1 MDLNSINEET
11 FKKYKEF
18 SDLNYEKFTSTY
30 HYDEYY
36 KSLKEAYEKIENLK
50 KIDYNLTLNL
60 LISISSFVFASLL
73 IVCLGIPGI
82 KDSIASDSLLFFLY
96 TFSKYC
102 LFPTLSFD
110 SSFLNTQISKIQIIT
125 PTSAAVFPSVCA
137 KKECSIFIFYI
148 SKHFLCYY
156 C

>member
-18 SDLNYEKFTSTY
+18 SDLNYEKFTSTH
-30 HYDEYY
+30 HYDDEYY

-60 LISISSFVFASLL
+60 LISIPSFVFTSLL

-82 KDSIASDSLLFFLY
+82 KDSIASDSMSLTIVFSICTLIMFFIGIRV
-96 TFSKYC
+96 TFLIVYC
-102 LFPTLSFD
+102 TK
-110 SSFLNTQISKIQIIT
+110 NISKIN
-125 PTSAAVFPSVCA
+125 
-137 KKECSIFIFYI
+137 KKFKKIGMI
-148 SKHFLCYY
+148 K
-156 C
+156 

>member
-18 SDLNYEKFTSTY
+18 SDLNYEKFTSTH
-30 HYDEYY
+30 HYDEHY

-60 LISISSFVFASLL
+60 LISIPSFVLTSLL

-82 KDSIASDSLLFFLY
+82 KDSIACDSILSTIVFSICTLIMFSIGIVIAFLIVHY
-96 TFSKYC
+96 TK
-102 LFPTLSFD
+102 
-110 SSFLNTQISKIQIIT
+110 NVSKIN
-125 PTSAAVFPSVCA
+125 
-137 KKECSIFIFYI
+137 KKFKEIGMI
-148 SKHFLCYY
+148 K
-156 C
+156 

>member
-60 LISISSFVFASLL
+60 LISIPSFVFTVLL
-73 IVCLGIPGI
+73 KEECFVSSSPDLP
-82 KDSIASDSLLFFLY
+82 A
-96 TFSKYC
+96 FSR
-102 LFPTLSFD
+102 L
-110 SSFLNTQISKIQIIT
+110 
-125 PTSAAVFPSVCA
+125 
-137 KKECSIFIFYI
+137 
-148 SKHFLCYY
+148 
-156 C
+156 

>member
-18 SDLNYEKFTSTY
+18 SDLNYEKFTSTH

-60 LISISSFVFASLL
+60 LISIPSFVFASLL

-82 KDSIASDSLLFFLY
+82 KDSIACDSILSTIVFSICTLIMFFIGIRIVFLIV
-96 TFSKYC
+96 YC
-102 LFPTLSFD
+102 TK
-110 SSFLNTQISKIQIIT
+110 NISKIN
-125 PTSAAVFPSVCA
+125 
-137 KKECSIFIFYI
+137 KKFKEMGMI
-148 SKHFLCYY
+148 K
-156 C
+156 

>member
-18 SDLNYEKFTSTY
+18 SDLNYEKFTSTH

-60 LISISSFVFASLL
+60 LISIPSFVFTSLL
-73 IVCLGIPGI
+73 IVYLGILGI
-82 KDSIASDSLLFFLY
+82 KDSIACDSILSTIVFSICTLIMFFIGIRI
-96 TFSKYC
+96 TFLIVYC
-102 LFPTLSFD
+102 IK
-110 SSFLNTQISKIQIIT
+110 NVSKIN
-125 PTSAAVFPSVCA
+125 
-137 KKECSIFIFYI
+137 KKFKEIGMI
-148 SKHFLCYY
+148 K
-156 C
+156 

>member
-18 SDLNYEKFTSTY
+18 SDLNYEKFTSTH
-30 HYDEYY
+30 HYDDEYY

-60 LISISSFVFASLL
+60 LISIPSFVFTSLS

-82 KDSIASDSLLFFLY
+82 KDSIACDSILSTIVFSICTLIMFFIGVGI
-96 TFSKYC
+96 TFLIAHYAK
-102 LFPTLSFD
+102 
-110 SSFLNTQISKIQIIT
+110 NVSKIN
-125 PTSAAVFPSVCA
+125 
-137 KKECSIFIFYI
+137 KKFKEIGMI
-148 SKHFLCYY
+148 K
-156 C
+156 

>member
-1 MDLNSINEET
+1 MDLKSINEET

-18 SDLNYEKFTSTY
+18 SDLNYEKFTSTH

-60 LISISSFVFASLL
+60 LISTPSFVFTSLS

-82 KDSIASDSLLFFLY
+82 KDSIASDSILSTIVFSICTLIMFFIGIRVMFLIV
-96 TFSKYC
+96 YC
-102 LFPTLSFD
+102 IK
-110 SSFLNTQISKIQIIT
+110 NVSKIN
-125 PTSAAVFPSVCA
+125 
-137 KKECSIFIFYI
+137 KKFKKIGMI
-148 SKHFLCYY
+148 K
-156 C
+156 

>member
-18 SDLNYEKFTSTY
+18 SDLNYEKFTSTH

-60 LISISSFVFASLL
+60 LISIPSFVFTSLL
-73 IVCLGIPGI
+73 IVCLGIPCI
-82 KDSIASDSLLFFLY
+82 KDSIACDSILSTIVFSICTLIMFFIGIVIAFLIVHY
-96 TFSKYC
+96 TK
-102 LFPTLSFD
+102 
-110 SSFLNTQISKIQIIT
+110 NVSKIN
-125 PTSAAVFPSVCA
+125 
-137 KKECSIFIFYI
+137 KKFKEIGMI
-148 SKHFLCYY
+148 K
-156 C
+156 

>member
-1 MDLNSINEET
+1 MDLKSINEET

-18 SDLNYEKFTSTY
+18 LYLNYEKFTSTH

-60 LISISSFVFASLL
+60 LISIPSFVFTSLS

-82 KDSIASDSLLFFLY
+82 KDSIA
-96 TFSKYC
+96 
-102 LFPTLSFD
+102 FD
-110 SSFLNTQISKIQIIT
+110 SIPLTIVFSICTLIMFSIGIVIAFLIVHYTKNVSKIN
-125 PTSAAVFPSVCA
+125 
-137 KKECSIFIFYI
+137 KKFKEIGMI
-148 SKHFLCYY
+148 K
-156 C
+156 

>member
-11 FKKYKEF
+11 FKKCKEF
-18 SDLNYEKFTSTY
+18 SDLNYEKFTSTH

-60 LISISSFVFASLL
+60 LISIPSFVFTSLL

-82 KDSIASDSLLFFLY
+82 KDSIACDSILSTIVFSICTLIMFFIGIRIVFLIV
-96 TFSKYC
+96 YC
-102 LFPTLSFD
+102 TK
-110 SSFLNTQISKIQIIT
+110 NISKIN
-125 PTSAAVFPSVCA
+125 
-137 KKECSIFIFYI
+137 KKFKEIGMI
-148 SKHFLCYY
+148 K
-156 C
+156 

>member
-11 FKKYKEF
+11 FKKCKEF
-18 SDLNYEKFTSTY
+18 SDLNYEKFTSTH

-60 LISISSFVFASLL
+60 LISIPSFVFTSLL

-82 KDSIASDSLLFFLY
+82 KDSIASDSMPLTIVFSICALIMFLIGIRIV
-96 TFSKYC
+96 FLIVYC
-102 LFPTLSFD
+102 TK
-110 SSFLNTQISKIQIIT
+110 NISKIN
-125 PTSAAVFPSVCA
+125 
-137 KKECSIFIFYI
+137 KKFKEMGMI
-148 SKHFLCYY
+148 K
-156 C
+156 

>member
-18 SDLNYEKFTSTY
+18 SDLNYEKFTSTH
-30 HYDEYY
+30 HYDDEYY

-60 LISISSFVFASLL
+60 LISIPSFVFTSLS

-82 KDSIASDSLLFFLY
+82 KDSIASDSMPLIIVFSICTLIMFLIRIRI
-96 TFSKYC
+96 TFLIVYC
-102 LFPTLSFD
+102 TK
-110 SSFLNTQISKIQIIT
+110 NISKIN
-125 PTSAAVFPSVCA
+125 
-137 KKECSIFIFYI
+137 KKFKKIGMI
-148 SKHFLCYY
+148 K
-156 C
+156 

>member
-18 SDLNYEKFTSTY
+18 SDLNYKKFTSMH
-30 HYDEYY
+30 HYDDECY

-60 LISISSFVFASLL
+60 LISIPSFVFTSLS

-82 KDSIASDSLLFFLY
+82 KDSIASDSMPLTIVFSICTLIMFSIEIGIAFLIVHY
-96 TFSKYC
+96 IK
-102 LFPTLSFD
+102 
-110 SSFLNTQISKIQIIT
+110 NISKIN
-125 PTSAAVFPSVCA
+125 
-137 KKECSIFIFYI
+137 KKFKEIGMI
-148 SKHFLCYY
+148 K
-156 C
+156 

>member
-18 SDLNYEKFTSTY
+18 SDLNYEKFTSTH

-60 LISISSFVFASLL
+60 LISIPSFVFTSLS

-82 KDSIASDSLLFFLY
+82 EDSIASDSMPLTIVFSICTLIMFFIGIRI
-96 TFSKYC
+96 TFLIVYC
-102 LFPTLSFD
+102 IK
-110 SSFLNTQISKIQIIT
+110 NISKIN
-125 PTSAAVFPSVCA
+125 
-137 KKECSIFIFYI
+137 KKFKEIGMI
-148 SKHFLCYY
+148 K
-156 C
+156 

>member
-18 SDLNYEKFTSTY
+18 SDLNYEKFTSTH

-60 LISISSFVFASLL
+60 LISIPSFVFTSLL

-82 KDSIASDSLLFFLY
+82 KDSIACDSILSTIIFSICTLIMFFIGIRIVFLIV
-96 TFSKYC
+96 YC
-102 LFPTLSFD
+102 TK
-110 SSFLNTQISKIQIIT
+110 NISKIN
-125 PTSAAVFPSVCA
+125 
-137 KKECSIFIFYI
+137 KKFKEMGMI
-148 SKHFLCYY
+148 K
-156 C
+156 

>member
-18 SDLNYEKFTSTY
+18 SDLNYEKFTSTH

-60 LISISSFVFASLL
+60 LISIPSFVFASLL

-82 KDSIASDSLLFFLY
+82 KDSIASDSMLLTIVFSICTLIMFFIGIRIAFLIVHY
-96 TFSKYC
+96 TK
-102 LFPTLSFD
+102 
-110 SSFLNTQISKIQIIT
+110 NISKIN
-125 PTSAAVFPSVCA
+125 
-137 KKECSIFIFYI
+137 KKFKEIGMI
-148 SKHFLCYY
+148 K
-156 C
+156 

>member
-18 SDLNYEKFTSTY
+18 SDLNYEKFTSTH

-60 LISISSFVFASLL
+60 LISIPSFVFTSLS

-82 KDSIASDSLLFFLY
+82 KDSIACDSILSTIVFSICTLIMFCIGIGITFLIV
-96 TFSKYC
+96 YC
-102 LFPTLSFD
+102 TK
-110 SSFLNTQISKIQIIT
+110 NISKIN
-125 PTSAAVFPSVCA
+125 
-137 KKECSIFIFYI
+137 KKFNEIGMI
-148 SKHFLCYY
+148 K
-156 C
+156 

>member
-60 LISISSFVFASLL
+60 LISIPSFVFTSLS

-82 KDSIASDSLLFFLY
+82 KDSIAFDLIPLTIVFSICTLIMFSIGIVIAFLIVHY
-96 TFSKYC
+96 TK
-102 LFPTLSFD
+102 
-110 SSFLNTQISKIQIIT
+110 NVSKIN
-125 PTSAAVFPSVCA
+125 
-137 KKECSIFIFYI
+137 KKFKEIGMI
-148 SKHFLCYY
+148 K
-156 C
+156 

>member
-18 SDLNYEKFTSTY
+18 SDLNYEKFTSAH

-60 LISISSFVFASLL
+60 LISIPSFVFASLL

-82 KDSIASDSLLFFLY
+82 KDSIASDSMLLTIVFSICTLIMFFIGIRIAFLIVHY
-96 TFSKYC
+96 TK
-102 LFPTLSFD
+102 
-110 SSFLNTQISKIQIIT
+110 NISKIN
-125 PTSAAVFPSVCA
+125 
-137 KKECSIFIFYI
+137 KKFKEIGMI
-148 SKHFLCYY
+148 K
-156 C
+156 